1 MNRAERYL
9 EKLGRGVLT
18 GVVDITPAVQAAAR
32 FIPPPF
38 GPLAGLTASVAI
50 ALEARYLGQP
60 TKPGALKLQEAVAL
74 LEPLL
79 TPLLQKQGAGITA
92 TDFVDAIVKGLNL

>member
-9 EKLGRGVLT
+9 EKLGRGLLT

-32 FIPPPF
+32 FVPPPF
-38 GPLAGLTASVAI
+38 GSLAGLTASVAI
-50 ALEARYLGQP
+50 ALEAKYLGQP
-60 TKPGALKLQEAVAL
+60 KPGALKLQEAVAL

>member
-1 MNRAERYL
+1 M
-9 EKLGRGVLT
+9 
-18 GVVDITPAVQAAAR
+18 QAAAR
-32 FIPPPF
+32 FVPPPF
-38 GPLAGLTASVAI
+38 GSLAGLTASVAI
-50 ALEARYLGQP
+50 ALEAKYLGQP
-60 TKPGALKLQEAVAL
+60 KPGALKLQEAVAL